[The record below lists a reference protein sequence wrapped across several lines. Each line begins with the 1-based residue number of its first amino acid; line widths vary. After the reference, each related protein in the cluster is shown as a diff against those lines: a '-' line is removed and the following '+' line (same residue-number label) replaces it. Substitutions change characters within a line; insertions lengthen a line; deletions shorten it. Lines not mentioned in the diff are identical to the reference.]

1 MKILSTTM
9 LVLAATMSLVS
20 CATGGGVATSTR
32 DRNIASAQGFLD
44 DLLLHGEPDRAK
56 ARVAPNFEFR
66 YMGRP
71 DVPELARLTEPFD
84 REAYFGEFL
93 ALVADVLPNGI
104 VLTTTHVVADDR
116 AVALLMDGDAE
127 GRFGEY
133 DNRYV
138 FYFEFENG
146 LISRL
151 YEYNSDLLAM
161 RSLWGYRL
169 VAPE

>member
-20 CATGGGVATSTR
+20 CASGGGFATSTR
-32 DRNIASAQGFLD
+32 DRNIANARGFLD

-104 VLTTTHVVADDR
+104 VLTTT
-116 AVALLMDGDAE
+116 
-127 GRFGEY
+127 
-133 DNRYV
+133 
-138 FYFEFENG
+138 
-146 LISRL
+146 
-151 YEYNSDLLAM
+151 
-161 RSLWGYRL
+161 
-169 VAPE
+169 

>member
-32 DRNIASAQGFLD
+32 DRNIANAQGFLD

-151 YEYNSDLLAM
+151 HEYNSDLLAM
-161 RSLWGYRL
+161 RSLWGHRL

>member
-1 MKILSTTM
+1 MKHLSITVM
-9 LVLAATMSLVS
+9 VLSIAASLGG
-20 CATGGGVATSTR
+20 CATGGAVASSTR
-32 DRNIASAQGFLD
+32 DRNIANAQGFLD

-66 YMGRP
+66 Y
-71 DVPELARLTEPFD
+71 
-84 REAYFGEFL
+84 
-93 ALVADVLPNGI
+93 
-104 VLTTTHVVADDR
+104 VVADDR

-146 LISRL
+146 LIARL
-151 YEYNSDLLAM
+151 DEYNSDLLAM